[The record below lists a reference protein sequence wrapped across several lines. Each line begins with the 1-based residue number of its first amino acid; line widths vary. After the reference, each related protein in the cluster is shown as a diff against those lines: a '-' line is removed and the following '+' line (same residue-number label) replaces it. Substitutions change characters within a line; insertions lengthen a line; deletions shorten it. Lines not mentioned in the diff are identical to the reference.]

1 MDIKDIKQARYCPLH
16 LPTRDHQ
23 SRMICFPIKK
33 VEYFL
38 NSSAHWREKRNIECP
53 KYSCPSH
60 TVVEAR
66 GISMALSASLHNMLI
81 DSRKNWR
88 RGGGRQLNNN
98 PRQLCHREMCCPR
111 SHNSESV
118 EYRVQVRKTSTCV
131 KRSKMNTKLQSVPDK
146 QPSSLVHVAPSNY
159 VTDLQITAS

>member
-38 NSSAHWREKRNIECP
+38 NSSTHWREKRNIECP

-88 RGGGRQLNNN
+88 RGGGVNWTIILDNFATERCAARGATTLKVLSTGCKLEKPQVVWKEVKWTLNFKVSLTN
-98 PRQLCHREMCCPR
+98 
-111 SHNSESV
+111 SH
-118 EYRVQVRKTSTCV
+118 
-131 KRSKMNTKLQSVPDK
+131 
-146 QPSSLVHVAPSNY
+146 HH
-159 VTDLQITAS
+159 